1 MIPARL
7 LMTTDTVGGV
17 WTYAVDLA
25 YALAGGGTEILLAVL
40 GPEPGEVQRRQART
54 VRGLSLVMLP
64 GKLEWMAEP
73 DTDLRRQGGQ
83 LLALERD
90 FQPDM
95 VHLNGYAHA
104 ALPWRSPT
112 LVAAHS
118 CVWSWFRAVR
128 GEEPTEDWRNYVERV
143 RRGLNAAG
151 AVVAPSH
158 AFLAEIEALY
168 RPQAPCC
175 AVLNGRDAAGFA
187 PAAKEP
193 FVLAAG
199 RLWDEAKNVAAVIHV
214 AGRLDWLVAIAGPL
228 AGRKPGAAMPLG
240 ALTPAEMASWMGRAS
255 IFAAPARYE
264 PFGLTVLE
272 AALSGCAL
280 VLGDIPSQRELWR
293 DAAIF
298 VPPDDD
304 DRLQAALATLIENAA
319 RREEMA
325 AKARQ
330 RALRYS
336 ARAMASG
343 YRAAYAVAQARHRSL
358 PKSA

>member
-1 MIPARL
+1 MTPARL
-7 LMTTDTVGGV
+7 LMTTDAVGGV

-25 YALAGGGTEILLAVL
+25 AMLARDGTEVVLAAL
-40 GPEPGEVQRRQART
+40 GPEPDEAQRQQALAIP
-54 VRGLSLVMLP
+54 GLLLVTLP

-73 DTDLRRQGGQ
+73 EADLQRQGEQ
-83 LLALERD
+83 LMALERD
-90 FQPDM
+90 VCPDM
-95 VHLNGYAHA
+95 VHLNGYAQG
-104 ALPWRSPT
+104 ALPWRAPT
-112 LVAAHS
+112 LLAAHS

-128 GEEPTEDWRNYVERV
+128 GEEPPHEWRGYIERV

-151 AVVAPSH
+151 VVVAPSR

-168 RPQAPCC
+168 RPRVPCR
-175 AVLNGRDAAGFA
+175 AILNGRDASGFA
-187 PAAKEP
+187 STAKEP
-193 FVLAAG
+193 FILAAG
-199 RLWDEAKNVAAVIHV
+199 RLWDEAKNVSAVIRV

-228 AGRKPGAAMPLG
+228 AGRKPRAAVPLG
-240 ALTPAEMASWMGRAS
+240 TLSPAEMASWMGRAS

-280 VLGDIPSQRELWR
+280 VLGDIPSQRELWH

-304 DRLQAALATLIENAA
+304 RRLQTALAALIADAPRRQDLAA
-319 RREEMA
+319 R
-325 AKARQ
+325 ARR

-336 ARAMASG
+336 ARAMAAG
-343 YRAAYAVAQARHRSL
+343 YRAAYAVASERHRAL